1 MFVHSFTYHDLFFS
15 ERIRHKPILQDGLPE
30 NVTAPFGGNATFE
43 CRIVVTDAHATIQ
56 WLKHYKVNGSY
67 INKETEQAYY
77 EVIQASL
84 PYGVSLYD
92 LTKYGQ
98 VASAWHE
105 LTIVQSSSLT

>member
-1 MFVHSFTYHDLFFS
+1 MIHLYHFVNIEKGIYYQYCLILNLSIS

-67 INKETEQAYY
+67 INKDTEQAYY

-92 LTKYGQ
+92 LTK
-98 VASAWHE
+98 
-105 LTIVQSSSLT
+105 